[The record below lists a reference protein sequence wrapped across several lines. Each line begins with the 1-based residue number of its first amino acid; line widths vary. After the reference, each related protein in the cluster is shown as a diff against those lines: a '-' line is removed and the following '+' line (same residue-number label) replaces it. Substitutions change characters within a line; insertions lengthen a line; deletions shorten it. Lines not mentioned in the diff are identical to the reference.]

1 MNLFQE
7 YFSDYV
13 EPFQCSSLGNGR
25 IERFVIKRD
34 ARELVMCLS
43 LDELVD
49 YSVFKS
55 AEESIKSKMGLNKVT
70 IKPRYLSDL
79 FEPAYFQSIIGFV
92 KKNNPAA
99 NGFFEGS
106 EVSFAGDKL
115 SVSLKKGGAEILL
128 AQKVN
133 ADIENVISELF
144 GISAKVEFAETENY
158 DIEKEV
164 KKAYAESNAKR
175 AEQKA
180 EQQKNV
186 EHTLLDGFPIY
197 IDTKKVIYGK
207 NIKETP
213 KNIADV
219 KTDDGIITV
228 WGDVLKHEERETK
241 RGGNKIFSFDITD
254 YTSSVTVKMF
264 DANDVIDPIVAK
276 ISSGGTVIING
287 AYQFDQYSN
296 GYVLRPHSIATVL
309 KQEKEDNEPEK
320 RIELHMHTALS
331 EMDAIST
338 PKSLV
343 KQAIKWGH
351 SAVAI
356 TDHGVV
362 QALPEAFNTAYDKK
376 YCEDGNFKDQNG
388 TFKYVPKI
396 KLILGME
403 GYLVDDEK
411 YPDFMNM
418 KLSQFPRYHI
428 ILLVKEDTSMD
439 ESIPKEQRKYGR
451 KNLYELISASN
462 VKYFKSRPLIPKSLL
477 AKKREGIIIGSACE
491 RGELYQSI
499 LEGIEG
505 EELEKIASFYDYLE
519 IQPNGN
525 NAFMLRTS
533 DKEYVV
539 NKRGEEKKNVYWRV
553 NSEEDLIN
561 INKKIIALADKL
573 GKLTVA
579 TGDVHFLSEHD
590 AKFRAV
596 IMASKGFDDADLQPP
611 LYFKTT
617 REMLD
622 DFAWAGDRAKEFVI
636 YNPKK
641 IADSIM
647 DVIPPIPP
655 GTFQPHID
663 GANEELTEK
672 CWSRA
677 KELYGD
683 PVPEYVASRLQRE
696 LDSIIGHGFGVLYV
710 IAKRLV
716 EESERNGYLVGSRG
730 SVGSSFAAHM
740 GGISEVN
747 PLAPHYYCTKCKHSE
762 FILDGSVGSGFD
774 LPAKDCPNCHIP
786 MKRDGHEI
794 PFETFL
800 GFDGDKEPDIDLN
813 FSGEYQSRSHRYT
826 EELFG
831 KEYVF
836 KAGTMATVA
845 DKTAYGYV
853 MKYLDE
859 RGLQNSTPRAEID
872 RLTVGCTGI
881 KRTTGQH
888 PGGMVVVPDKY
899 TVEDFTP
906 IQYPSNDEKKGTYTT
921 HFDFKNSL
929 HDTLLK
935 LDELGHDN
943 PTLYKYLED
952 STGIPVM
959 NVDLS
964 DPLLYQLITST
975 EPIGVSPDDIDC
987 PTGTLAIPEM
997 GTPFVIGMLTE
1008 AKPKTFADLL
1018 QISGLSHGTDVW
1030 LGNAQELIQNG
1041 TCTISQVIGCRD
1053 DIMTYL
1059 LHKAESYEKRT
1070 GNESPL
1076 KKKDCFKIMEYTRKG
1091 KAPKELPPYE
1101 EAMKTVGVEQWY
1113 IDSCY
1118 KIKYMFP
1125 KAHAAAYVIAALR
1138 LAWYKIHKPIHFYSA
1153 YFTVRGGA
1161 IDAVAAVA
1169 GKNAVKARMKE
1180 IQSHKEQGTIT
1191 AKEGETYIVLQIVIE
1206 MLCRGIEFLPVDLY
1220 KSDWRIYKIE
1230 DGKIRLPFS
1239 AVDGIGEN
1247 AAKQIAAAV
1256 NDGNGDFISCDD
1268 LMARA
1273 HIGQSIV
1280 DLLRECGALGD
1291 LPASNQISLFG
1302 F

>member
-1 MNLFQE
+1 MNRFAD
-7 YFSDYV
+7 YFSNYV
-13 EPFQCSSLGNGR
+13 NDDTITYIGNGDITSFTVSR
-25 IERFVIKRD
+25 QDRELAVGLNLESFIDYSIIENSQNQIARAMELKKVHINPRFPKSEFSLDNIERILEYVRH
-34 ARELVMCLS
+34 
-43 LDELVD
+43 
-49 YSVFKS
+49 
-55 AEESIKSKMGLNKVT
+55 ES
-70 IKPRYLSDL
+70 
-79 FEPAYFQSIIGFV
+79 
-92 KKNNPAA
+92 PAA
-99 NGFFEGS
+99 NGFFDGCEA
-106 EVSFAGDKL
+106 ELEDRTL
-115 SVSLKKGGAEILL
+115 TLCLKKGGKDVLES
-128 AQKVN
+128 QKVDRAIAN
-133 ADIENVISELF
+133 KIYELF
-144 GISAKVEFAETENY
+144 DLDFVVIFLEVQAF
-158 DIEKEV
+158 DIEKAV
-164 KKAYAESNAKR
+164 QKAVEERR
-175 AEQKA
+175 AE
-180 EQQKNV
+180 EQHKKEEEEKNV
-186 EHTLLDGFPIY
+186 NHELWDELPVFKDTL
-197 IDTKKVIYGK
+197 KKIYGK
-207 NIKETP
+207 AIHEKP

-219 KTDDGIITV
+219 STEDGYITV
-228 WGDVLKHEERETK
+228 WGDVLKTEVRETK
-241 RGGNKIFSFDITD
+241 RGTSKIFDFDISD
-254 YTSSVTVKMF
+254 YTSSITVKMF
-264 DANDVIDPIVAK
+264 DDKRVIDPLVEK
-276 ISSGGTVIING
+276 INEAGTLVISGG
-287 AYQFDQYSN
+287 YQFDTFSN
-296 GYVLRPHSIATVL
+296 QYVLRPYAIASIKKA
-309 KQEKEDNEPEK
+309 EKTDDEPEK
-320 RIELHMHTALS
+320 RIELHMHTSLS
-331 EMDAIST
+331 EMDAISSPT
-338 PKSLV
+338 ALV

-351 SAVAI
+351 EAVAI

-362 QALPEAFNTAYDKK
+362 QALPEAYAASGK
-376 YCEDGNFKDQNG
+376 GS
-388 TFKYVPKI
+388 KI

-411 YPDFMNM
+411 YPDFLNM
-418 KLSQFPRYHI
+418 KTNQYERYHI
-428 ILLVKEDTSMD
+428 IFLVKEDTSMD
-439 ESIPKEQRKYGR
+439 ESIPKEERKYGR
-451 KNLYELISASN
+451 KNLYEMISASN
-462 VKYFKSRPLIPKSLL
+462 VKYFKKRPLIPKSLL
-477 AKKREGIIIGSACE
+477 RKKRDCIIVGSACE
-491 RGELYQSI
+491 QGEVYQAI
-499 LEGIEG
+499 LDDVDEDKL
-505 EELEKIASFYDYLE
+505 EEIASFYDYLE

-533 DKEYVV
+533 DQEYVT
-539 NKRGEEKKNVYWRV
+539 NKRGEEKKNRYWKV

-561 INKKIIALADKL
+561 INKKIIALGDKL
-573 GKLTVA
+573 GKLVVA

-590 AKFRAV
+590 AKFRAI
-596 IMASKGFDDADLQPP
+596 IMASKGFDDADNQPP

-622 DFAWAGDRAKEFVI
+622 DFAWAGDRAREFVI
-636 YNPKK
+636 DNPKK

-647 DVIPPIPP
+647 NNIPPIPP

-672 CWSRA
+672 CWNMA
-677 KELYGD
+677 KDLYGD
-683 PVPEYVASRLQRE
+683 PVPEYVANRLQRE

-730 SVGSSFAAHM
+730 SVGSSLAAHF

-747 PLAPHYYCTKCKHSE
+747 PLAPHYYCKKCKHSE
-762 FILDGSVGSGFD
+762 FFLNGEYGSGFD
-774 LPAKDCPNCHIP
+774 LPVKNCPNCGTP

-813 FSGEYQSRSHRYT
+813 FSGEYQSRSHRFT

-859 RGLQNSTPRAEID
+859 RGIQNVTPRAEID

-906 IQYPSNDEKKGTYTT
+906 IQYPSNDESKGTYTT

-959 NVDLS
+959 DVDLS

-975 EPIGVSPDDIDC
+975 EPIGVSPEDIDC
-987 PTGTLAIPEM
+987 QTGTLAIPEM
-997 GTPFVIGMLTE
+997 GTPFVIGMLLE
-1008 AKPKTFADLL
+1008 AQPKTFADLL

-1041 TCTISQVIGCRD
+1041 TCTISEVIGCRD

-1059 LHKAESYEKRT
+1059 LHKAEKYERET
-1070 GNESPL
+1070 GKESPL

-1101 EAMKTVGVEQWY
+1101 EAMKAVGVEQWY

-1161 IDAVAAVA
+1161 IDAVAAVQ
-1169 GKNAVKARMKE
+1169 GKAAVKKKMEE
-1180 IQSHKEQGTIT
+1180 IKLKGNDKT
-1191 AKEGETYIVLQIVIE
+1191 AKDESTYIVLQIVIE
-1206 MLCRGIEFLPVDLY
+1206 MLARGIEFLPVDIY
-1220 KSDWRIYKIE
+1220 KSDARIYKIE
-1230 DGKIRLPFS
+1230 DGKIRLPFG

-1247 AAKQIAAAV
+1247 AAISLAKARE
-1256 NDGNGDFISCDD
+1256 DGGGDFLSYDD

-1273 HIGQSIV
+1273 GVGKSV
-1280 DLLRECGALGD
+1280 CEALKNAGALGD
-1291 LPASNQISLFG
+1291 MPESNQISLF
-1302 F
+1302 

>member
-1 MNLFQE
+1 MNRFAD
-7 YFSDYV
+7 YFSNYV
-13 EPFQCSSLGNGR
+13 NDDTITYIGNGDITSFTVSR
-25 IERFVIKRD
+25 QDRELAVGLNLESFIDYGIVENSQNQIARAMELKKVHINPRFPKSEFSLDNIERILEYVRH
-34 ARELVMCLS
+34 
-43 LDELVD
+43 
-49 YSVFKS
+49 
-55 AEESIKSKMGLNKVT
+55 ES
-70 IKPRYLSDL
+70 
-79 FEPAYFQSIIGFV
+79 
-92 KKNNPAA
+92 PAA
-99 NGFFEGS
+99 NGFFDGCEA
-106 EVSFAGDKL
+106 ELEDRTL
-115 SVSLKKGGAEILL
+115 TLCLKKGGKDVLES
-128 AQKVN
+128 QKVDRAIAN
-133 ADIENVISELF
+133 KIYELF
-144 GISAKVEFAETENY
+144 DLDFVVIFLEVQAF
-158 DIEKEV
+158 DIEKAV
-164 KKAYAESNAKR
+164 QKAVEERR
-175 AEQKA
+175 AE
-180 EQQKNV
+180 EQHKKEEEEKNV
-186 EHTLLDGFPIY
+186 NHELWDELPVFKDTL
-197 IDTKKVIYGK
+197 KKIYGK
-207 NIKETP
+207 AIHEKP

-219 KTDDGIITV
+219 STEDGYITV
-228 WGDVLKHEERETK
+228 WGDVLKTEVRETK
-241 RGGNKIFSFDITD
+241 RGTSKIFNFDISD
-254 YTSSVTVKMF
+254 YTSSITVKMF
-264 DANDVIDPIVAK
+264 DDKRVIDPLVEK
-276 ISSGGTVIING
+276 INEAGTLVISGG
-287 AYQFDQYSN
+287 YQFDTFSN
-296 GYVLRPHSIATVL
+296 QYVLRPYAIASIKKA
-309 KQEKEDNEPEK
+309 EKTDDEPEK
-320 RIELHMHTALS
+320 RIELHMHTSLS
-331 EMDAIST
+331 EMDAISSPT
-338 PKSLV
+338 ALV

-351 SAVAI
+351 EAVAI

-362 QALPEAFNTAYDKK
+362 QALPEAYAASGK
-376 YCEDGNFKDQNG
+376 GS
-388 TFKYVPKI
+388 KI

-411 YPDFMNM
+411 YPDFLNM
-418 KLSQFPRYHI
+418 KTNQYERYHI
-428 ILLVKEDTSMD
+428 IFLVKEDTSMD
-439 ESIPKEQRKYGR
+439 ESIPKEERKYGR
-451 KNLYELISASN
+451 KNLYEMISASN
-462 VKYFKSRPLIPKSLL
+462 VKYFKKRPLIPKSLL
-477 AKKREGIIIGSACE
+477 RKKRDCIIVGSACE
-491 RGELYQSI
+491 QGEVYQAI
-499 LEGIEG
+499 LDDVDEDKL
-505 EELEKIASFYDYLE
+505 EEIASFYDYLE

-533 DKEYVV
+533 DQEYVT
-539 NKRGEEKKNVYWRV
+539 NKRGEEKKNRYWKV

-561 INKKIIALADKL
+561 INKKIIALGDKL
-573 GKLTVA
+573 GKLVVA

-590 AKFRAV
+590 AKFRAI
-596 IMASKGFDDADLQPP
+596 IMASKGFDDADNQPP

-622 DFAWAGDRAKEFVI
+622 DFAWAGDRAREFVI
-636 YNPKK
+636 DNPKK

-647 DVIPPIPP
+647 DNIPPIPP

-672 CWSRA
+672 CWNMA
-677 KELYGD
+677 KDLYGD
-683 PVPEYVASRLQRE
+683 PVPEYVANRLQRE

-730 SVGSSFAAHM
+730 SVGSSLAAHF

-747 PLAPHYYCTKCKHSE
+747 PLAPHYYCKKCKHSE
-762 FILDGSVGSGFD
+762 FFLNGEYGSGFD
-774 LPAKDCPNCHIP
+774 LPSKNCPNCGTP

-813 FSGEYQSRSHRYT
+813 FSGEYQSRSHRFT

-859 RGLQNSTPRAEID
+859 RGIQNVTPRAEID

-906 IQYPSNDEKKGTYTT
+906 IQYPSNDESKGTYTT

-959 NVDLS
+959 DVDLS

-975 EPIGVSPDDIDC
+975 EPIGVSPEDIDC
-987 PTGTLAIPEM
+987 QTGTLAIPEM
-997 GTPFVIGMLTE
+997 GTPFVIGMLLE
-1008 AKPKTFADLL
+1008 AQPKTFADLL

-1041 TCTISQVIGCRD
+1041 TCTISEVIGCRD

-1059 LHKAESYEKRT
+1059 LHKAEKYERET
-1070 GNESPL
+1070 GKESPL

-1101 EAMKTVGVEQWY
+1101 EAMKAVGVEQWY

-1161 IDAVAAVA
+1161 IDAVAAVQ
-1169 GKNAVKARMKE
+1169 GKAAVKKKMEE
-1180 IQSHKEQGTIT
+1180 IKLKGNDKT
-1191 AKEGETYIVLQIVIE
+1191 AKDESTYIVLQIVIE
-1206 MLCRGIEFLPVDLY
+1206 MLARGIEFLPVDIY
-1220 KSDWRIYKIE
+1220 KSDARIYKIE
-1230 DGKIRLPFS
+1230 DGKIRLPFG
-1239 AVDGIGEN
+1239 AFDGIGEN
-1247 AAKQIAAAV
+1247 AAISLAKARE
-1256 NDGNGDFISCDD
+1256 DGGGDFLSYDD

-1273 HIGQSIV
+1273 GVGKSV
-1280 DLLRECGALGD
+1280 CEALKNAGALGD
-1291 LPASNQISLFG
+1291 MPESNQISLF
-1302 F
+1302 

>member
-1 MNLFQE
+1 MNRFAD
-7 YFSDYV
+7 YFSNYV
-13 EPFQCSSLGNGR
+13 NDDTITYIGNGDITSFTVSR
-25 IERFVIKRD
+25 QDRELAVGLNLESFVDYGIIENSQNQIARAMELKKVHINPRFPKSEFSLDNIERILEYVRH
-34 ARELVMCLS
+34 
-43 LDELVD
+43 
-49 YSVFKS
+49 
-55 AEESIKSKMGLNKVT
+55 ES
-70 IKPRYLSDL
+70 
-79 FEPAYFQSIIGFV
+79 
-92 KKNNPAA
+92 PAA
-99 NGFFEGS
+99 NGFFDGCEA
-106 EVSFAGDKL
+106 ELEDRTL
-115 SVSLKKGGAEILL
+115 TLCLKKGGKDVLES
-128 AQKVN
+128 QKVDRAIAN
-133 ADIENVISELF
+133 KIYELF
-144 GISAKVEFAETENY
+144 DLDFVVIFLEVQAF
-158 DIEKEV
+158 DIEKAV
-164 KKAYAESNAKR
+164 QKAVEERR
-175 AEQKA
+175 AE
-180 EQQKNV
+180 EQHKKEEEEKNV
-186 EHTLLDGFPIY
+186 NHELWDELPVFKDTL
-197 IDTKKVIYGK
+197 KKIYGK
-207 NIKETP
+207 AIHEKP

-219 KTDDGIITV
+219 STEDGYITV
-228 WGDVLKHEERETK
+228 WGDVLKTEVRETK
-241 RGGNKIFSFDITD
+241 RGTSKIFDFDISD
-254 YTSSVTVKMF
+254 YTSSITVKMF
-264 DANDVIDPIVAK
+264 DDKRVIDPLVEK
-276 ISSGGTVIING
+276 INEAGTLVISGG
-287 AYQFDQYSN
+287 YQFDTFSN
-296 GYVLRPHSIATVL
+296 QYVLRPYAIASIKKA
-309 KQEKEDNEPEK
+309 EKTDDEPEK
-320 RIELHMHTALS
+320 RIELHMHTSLS
-331 EMDAIST
+331 EMDAISSPT
-338 PKSLV
+338 ALV

-351 SAVAI
+351 EAVAI

-362 QALPEAFNTAYDKK
+362 QALPEAYAASGK
-376 YCEDGNFKDQNG
+376 GS
-388 TFKYVPKI
+388 KI

-411 YPDFMNM
+411 YPDFLNM
-418 KLSQFPRYHI
+418 KTNQYERYHI
-428 ILLVKEDTSMD
+428 IFLVKEDTSMD
-439 ESIPKEQRKYGR
+439 ESIPKEERKYGR
-451 KNLYELISASN
+451 KNLYEMISASN
-462 VKYFKSRPLIPKSLL
+462 VKYFKKRPLIPKSLL
-477 AKKREGIIIGSACE
+477 RKKRDCIIVGSACE
-491 RGELYQSI
+491 QGEVYQAI
-499 LEGIEG
+499 LDDVDEDKL
-505 EELEKIASFYDYLE
+505 EEIASFYDYLE

-533 DKEYVV
+533 DQEYVT
-539 NKRGEEKKNVYWRV
+539 NKRGEEKKNRYWRV

-561 INKKIIALADKL
+561 INKKIIALGDKL
-573 GKLTVA
+573 GKLVVA

-590 AKFRAV
+590 AKFRAI
-596 IMASKGFDDADLQPP
+596 IMASKGFDDADNQPP

-622 DFAWAGDRAKEFVI
+622 DFAWAGDRAREFVI
-636 YNPKK
+636 DNPKK

-647 DVIPPIPP
+647 DNIPPIPP

-672 CWSRA
+672 CWNMA
-677 KELYGD
+677 KDLYGD
-683 PVPEYVASRLQRE
+683 PVPEYVANRLQRE

-730 SVGSSFAAHM
+730 SVGSSLAAHF

-747 PLAPHYYCTKCKHSE
+747 PLAPHYYCKKCKHSE
-762 FILDGSVGSGFD
+762 FFLNGEYGSGFD
-774 LPAKDCPNCHIP
+774 LPVKNCPNCGTP

-813 FSGEYQSRSHRYT
+813 FSGEYQSRSHRFT

-859 RGLQNSTPRAEID
+859 RGIQNVTPRAEID

-906 IQYPSNDEKKGTYTT
+906 IQYPSNDESKGTYTT

-959 NVDLS
+959 DVDLS

-975 EPIGVSPDDIDC
+975 EPIGVSPEDIDC
-987 PTGTLAIPEM
+987 QTGTLAIPEM
-997 GTPFVIGMLTE
+997 GTPFVIGMLLE
-1008 AKPKTFADLL
+1008 AQPKTFADLL

-1041 TCTISQVIGCRD
+1041 TCPISEVIGCRD

-1059 LHKAESYEKRT
+1059 LHKAEKYERET
-1070 GNESPL
+1070 GKESPL

-1101 EAMKTVGVEQWY
+1101 EAMKAVGVEQWY

-1161 IDAVAAVA
+1161 IDAVAAVQ
-1169 GKNAVKARMKE
+1169 GKAAVKKKMEE
-1180 IQSHKEQGTIT
+1180 IKLKGNDKT
-1191 AKEGETYIVLQIVIE
+1191 AKDESTYIVLQIVIE
-1206 MLCRGIEFLPVDLY
+1206 MLARGIEFLPVDIY
-1220 KSDWRIYKIE
+1220 KSDARIYKIE
-1230 DGKIRLPFS
+1230 DGKIRLPFG

-1247 AAKQIAAAV
+1247 AAVALAKARE
-1256 NDGNGDFISCDD
+1256 DGGGDFLSYDD

-1273 HIGQSIV
+1273 GVGKSV
-1280 DLLRECGALGD
+1280 CEALKNAGALGD
-1291 LPASNQISLFG
+1291 MPESNQISLF
-1302 F
+1302 

>member
-1 MNLFQE
+1 MNRFAD
-7 YFSDYV
+7 YFSNYV
-13 EPFQCSSLGNGR
+13 NDDTITYIGNGDITSFTVSR
-25 IERFVIKRD
+25 QDRELAVGLNLESFIDYGIIENSQNQIARAMELKKVHINPRFPKSEFSLDNIERILEYVRH
-34 ARELVMCLS
+34 
-43 LDELVD
+43 
-49 YSVFKS
+49 
-55 AEESIKSKMGLNKVT
+55 ES
-70 IKPRYLSDL
+70 
-79 FEPAYFQSIIGFV
+79 
-92 KKNNPAA
+92 PAA
-99 NGFFEGS
+99 NGFFDGCEA
-106 EVSFAGDKL
+106 ELEDRTL
-115 SVSLKKGGAEILL
+115 TLCLKKGGKDVLES
-128 AQKVN
+128 QKVDRAIAN
-133 ADIENVISELF
+133 KIYELF
-144 GISAKVEFAETENY
+144 DLDFVVIFLEVQAF
-158 DIEKEV
+158 DIEKAV
-164 KKAYAESNAKR
+164 QKAVEERR
-175 AEQKA
+175 AE
-180 EQQKNV
+180 EQHKKEEEEKNV
-186 EHTLLDGFPIY
+186 NHELWDELPVFKDTL
-197 IDTKKVIYGK
+197 KKIYGK
-207 NIKETP
+207 AIHEKP

-219 KTDDGIITV
+219 STEDGYITV
-228 WGDVLKHEERETK
+228 WGDVLKTEVRETK
-241 RGGNKIFSFDITD
+241 RGTSKIFDFDISD
-254 YTSSVTVKMF
+254 YTSSITVKMF
-264 DANDVIDPIVAK
+264 DDKRVIDPLFEK
-276 ISSGGTVIING
+276 INEAGTLVISGG
-287 AYQFDQYSN
+287 YQFDTFSN
-296 GYVLRPHSIATVL
+296 QYVLRPYAIASIKKA
-309 KQEKEDNEPEK
+309 EKTDDEPEK
-320 RIELHMHTALS
+320 RIELHMHTSLS
-331 EMDAIST
+331 EMDAISSPT
-338 PKSLV
+338 ALV

-351 SAVAI
+351 EAVAI

-362 QALPEAFNTAYDKK
+362 QALPEAYAASGK
-376 YCEDGNFKDQNG
+376 GS
-388 TFKYVPKI
+388 KI

-411 YPDFMNM
+411 YPDFLNM
-418 KLSQFPRYHI
+418 KTNQYERYHI
-428 ILLVKEDTSMD
+428 IFLVKEDTSMD
-439 ESIPKEQRKYGR
+439 ESIPKEERKYGR
-451 KNLYELISASN
+451 KNLYEMISASN
-462 VKYFKSRPLIPKSLL
+462 VKYFKKRPLIPKSLL
-477 AKKREGIIIGSACE
+477 RKKRDCIIVGSACE
-491 RGELYQSI
+491 QGEVYQAI
-499 LEGIEG
+499 LDDVDEDKL
-505 EELEKIASFYDYLE
+505 EEIASFYDYLE

-533 DKEYVV
+533 DQEYVT
-539 NKRGEEKKNVYWRV
+539 NKRGEEKKNRYWKV

-561 INKKIIALADKL
+561 INKKIIALGDKL
-573 GKLTVA
+573 GKLVVA

-590 AKFRAV
+590 AKFRAI
-596 IMASKGFDDADLQPP
+596 IMASKGFDDADNQPP

-622 DFAWAGDRAKEFVI
+622 DFAWAGDRAREFVI
-636 YNPKK
+636 DNPKK

-647 DVIPPIPP
+647 DNIPPIPP

-672 CWSRA
+672 CWNMA
-677 KELYGD
+677 KDLYGD
-683 PVPEYVASRLQRE
+683 PVPEYVANRLQRE

-730 SVGSSFAAHM
+730 SVGSSLAAHF

-747 PLAPHYYCTKCKHSE
+747 PLAPHYYCKKCKHSE
-762 FILDGSVGSGFD
+762 FFLNGEYGSGFD
-774 LPAKDCPNCHIP
+774 LPSKNCPNCGTP

-813 FSGEYQSRSHRYT
+813 FSGEYQSRSHRFT

-859 RGLQNSTPRAEID
+859 RGIQNVTPRAEID

-906 IQYPSNDEKKGTYTT
+906 IQYPSNDESKGTYTT

-959 NVDLS
+959 DVDLS

-975 EPIGVSPDDIDC
+975 EPIGVSPEDIDC
-987 PTGTLAIPEM
+987 QTGTLAIPEM
-997 GTPFVIGMLTE
+997 GTPFVIGMLLE
-1008 AKPKTFADLL
+1008 AQPKTFADLL

-1041 TCTISQVIGCRD
+1041 TCTISEVIGCRD

-1059 LHKAESYEKRT
+1059 LHKAEKYERET
-1070 GNESPL
+1070 GKESPL

-1161 IDAVAAVA
+1161 IDAVAAVQ
-1169 GKNAVKARMKE
+1169 GKAAVKKKMEE
-1180 IQSHKEQGTIT
+1180 IKLKGNDKT
-1191 AKEGETYIVLQIVIE
+1191 AKDESTYIVLQIVIE
-1206 MLCRGIEFLPVDLY
+1206 MLARGIEFLPVDIY
-1220 KSDWRIYKIE
+1220 KSDARIYKIE
-1230 DGKIRLPFS
+1230 DGKIRLPFG

-1247 AAKQIAAAV
+1247 AAISLAKARE
-1256 NDGNGDFISCDD
+1256 DGGGDFLSYDD

-1273 HIGQSIV
+1273 GVGKSV
-1280 DLLRECGALGD
+1280 CEALKNAGALGD
-1291 LPASNQISLFG
+1291 MPESNQISLF
-1302 F
+1302 

>member
-1 MNLFQE
+1 MNRFAD
-7 YFSDYV
+7 YFSNYV
-13 EPFQCSSLGNGR
+13 NDDTITYIGNGDITSFTVSR
-25 IERFVIKRD
+25 QDRELAVGLNLESFIDYSIVENSQNQIARAMELKKVHINPRFPKSEFSLDNIERILEYVRH
-34 ARELVMCLS
+34 
-43 LDELVD
+43 
-49 YSVFKS
+49 
-55 AEESIKSKMGLNKVT
+55 ES
-70 IKPRYLSDL
+70 
-79 FEPAYFQSIIGFV
+79 
-92 KKNNPAA
+92 PAA
-99 NGFFEGS
+99 NGFFDGCEA
-106 EVSFAGDKL
+106 EIEDRTL
-115 SVSLKKGGAEILL
+115 TLCLKKGGKDVLES
-128 AQKVN
+128 QKVDRAIAN
-133 ADIENVISELF
+133 KIYELF
-144 GISAKVEFAETENY
+144 DLDFVVIFLEVQAF
-158 DIEKEV
+158 DIEKAV
-164 KKAYAESNAKR
+164 QKAVEERR
-175 AEQKA
+175 AE
-180 EQQKNV
+180 EQHKKEEEEKNV
-186 EHTLLDGFPIY
+186 NHELWDELPVFKDTL
-197 IDTKKVIYGK
+197 KKIYGK
-207 NIKETP
+207 AIHEKP

-219 KTDDGIITV
+219 STEDGYITV
-228 WGDVLKHEERETK
+228 WGDVLKTEVRETK
-241 RGGNKIFSFDITD
+241 RGTSKIFDFDISD
-254 YTSSVTVKMF
+254 YTSSITVKMF
-264 DANDVIDPIVAK
+264 DDKRVIDPLVEK
-276 ISSGGTVIING
+276 INEAGTLVISGG
-287 AYQFDQYSN
+287 YQFDTFSN
-296 GYVLRPHSIATVL
+296 QYVLRPYAIASIKKA
-309 KQEKEDNEPEK
+309 EKTDDEPEK
-320 RIELHMHTALS
+320 RIELHMHTSLS
-331 EMDAIST
+331 EMDAISSPT
-338 PKSLV
+338 ALV

-351 SAVAI
+351 EAVAI

-362 QALPEAFNTAYDKK
+362 QALPEAYAASGK
-376 YCEDGNFKDQNG
+376 GS
-388 TFKYVPKI
+388 KI

-411 YPDFMNM
+411 YPDFLNM
-418 KLSQFPRYHI
+418 KTNQYERYHI
-428 ILLVKEDTSMD
+428 IFLVKEDTSMD
-439 ESIPKEQRKYGR
+439 ESIPKEERKYGR
-451 KNLYELISASN
+451 KNLYEMISASN
-462 VKYFKSRPLIPKSLL
+462 VKYFKKRPLIPKSLL
-477 AKKREGIIIGSACE
+477 RKKRDCIIVGSACE
-491 RGELYQSI
+491 QGEVYQAI
-499 LEGIEG
+499 LDDVDEDKL
-505 EELEKIASFYDYLE
+505 EEIASFYDYLE

-533 DKEYVV
+533 DQEYVT
-539 NKRGEEKKNVYWRV
+539 NKRGEEKKNRYWRV

-561 INKKIIALADKL
+561 INKKIIALGDKL
-573 GKLTVA
+573 GKLVVA

-590 AKFRAV
+590 AKFRAI
-596 IMASKGFDDADLQPP
+596 IMASKGFDDADNQPP

-622 DFAWAGDRAKEFVI
+622 DFAWAGDRAREFVI
-636 YNPKK
+636 DNPKK

-647 DVIPPIPP
+647 DNIPPIPP

-672 CWSRA
+672 CWNMA
-677 KELYGD
+677 KDLYGD
-683 PVPEYVASRLQRE
+683 PVPEYVANRLQRE

-730 SVGSSFAAHM
+730 SVGSSLAAHF

-747 PLAPHYYCTKCKHSE
+747 PLAPHYYCKKCKHSE
-762 FILDGSVGSGFD
+762 FFLNGEYGSGFD
-774 LPAKDCPNCHIP
+774 LPSKNCPNCGTP

-813 FSGEYQSRSHRYT
+813 FSGEYQSRSHRFT

-859 RGLQNSTPRAEID
+859 RGIQNVTPRAEID

-906 IQYPSNDEKKGTYTT
+906 IQYPSNDESKGTYTT

-959 NVDLS
+959 DVDLS

-975 EPIGVSPDDIDC
+975 EPIGVSPEDIDC
-987 PTGTLAIPEM
+987 QTGTLAIPEM
-997 GTPFVIGMLTE
+997 GTPFVIGMLLE
-1008 AKPKTFADLL
+1008 AQPKTFADLL

-1041 TCTISQVIGCRD
+1041 TCTISEVIGCRD

-1059 LHKAESYEKRT
+1059 LHKAEKYERET
-1070 GNESPL
+1070 GKESPL

-1101 EAMKTVGVEQWY
+1101 EAMKAVGVEQWY

-1161 IDAVAAVA
+1161 IDAVAAVQ
-1169 GKNAVKARMKE
+1169 GKAAVKKKMEE
-1180 IQSHKEQGTIT
+1180 IKLKGNDKT
-1191 AKEGETYIVLQIVIE
+1191 AKDESTYIVLQIVIE
-1206 MLCRGIEFLPVDLY
+1206 MLARGIEFLPVDIY
-1220 KSDWRIYKIE
+1220 KSDARIYKIE
-1230 DGKIRLPFS
+1230 DGKIRLPFG

-1247 AAKQIAAAV
+1247 AAISLAKARE
-1256 NDGNGDFISCDD
+1256 DGGGDFLSYDD

-1273 HIGQSIV
+1273 GVGKSV
-1280 DLLRECGALGD
+1280 CEALKNAGALGD
-1291 LPASNQISLFG
+1291 MPESNQISLF
-1302 F
+1302 

>member
-1 MNLFQE
+1 MNRFAD
-7 YFSDYV
+7 YFSNYV
-13 EPFQCSSLGNGR
+13 NDDTITYIGNGDITSFTVSR
-25 IERFVIKRD
+25 QDRELAIGLNLESFIDYGIVENSQNQIARAMELKKVHINPRFPKSEFSLDNIERILEYVRH
-34 ARELVMCLS
+34 
-43 LDELVD
+43 
-49 YSVFKS
+49 
-55 AEESIKSKMGLNKVT
+55 ES
-70 IKPRYLSDL
+70 
-79 FEPAYFQSIIGFV
+79 
-92 KKNNPAA
+92 PAA
-99 NGFFEGS
+99 NGFFDGCEA
-106 EVSFAGDKL
+106 ELEDRTL
-115 SVSLKKGGAEILL
+115 TLCLKKGGKDVLES
-128 AQKVN
+128 QKVDRAIAN
-133 ADIENVISELF
+133 KIYELF
-144 GISAKVEFAETENY
+144 DLDFVVIFLEVQAF
-158 DIEKEV
+158 DIEKAV
-164 KKAYAESNAKR
+164 QKAVEERR
-175 AEQKA
+175 AE
-180 EQQKNV
+180 EQHKKEEEEKNV
-186 EHTLLDGFPIY
+186 NHELWDELPVFKDTL
-197 IDTKKVIYGK
+197 KKIYGK
-207 NIKETP
+207 AIHEKP

-219 KTDDGIITV
+219 STEDGYITV
-228 WGDVLKHEERETK
+228 WGDVLKTEVRETK
-241 RGGNKIFSFDITD
+241 RGTSKIFDFDISD
-254 YTSSVTVKMF
+254 YTSSITVKMF
-264 DANDVIDPIVAK
+264 DDKRVIDPLVEK
-276 ISSGGTVIING
+276 INEAGTLVISGG
-287 AYQFDQYSN
+287 YQFDTFSN
-296 GYVLRPHSIATVL
+296 QYVLRPYAIASIKKA
-309 KQEKEDNEPEK
+309 EKTDDEPEK
-320 RIELHMHTALS
+320 RIELHMHTSLS
-331 EMDAIST
+331 EMDAISSPT
-338 PKSLV
+338 ALV

-351 SAVAI
+351 EAVAI

-362 QALPEAFNTAYDKK
+362 QALPEAYAASGK
-376 YCEDGNFKDQNG
+376 GS
-388 TFKYVPKI
+388 KI

-411 YPDFMNM
+411 YPDFLNM
-418 KLSQFPRYHI
+418 KTNQYERYHI
-428 ILLVKEDTSMD
+428 IFLVKEDTSMD
-439 ESIPKEQRKYGR
+439 ESIPKEERKYGR
-451 KNLYELISASN
+451 KNLYEMISASN
-462 VKYFKSRPLIPKSLL
+462 VKYFKKRPLIPKSLL
-477 AKKREGIIIGSACE
+477 RKKRDCIIVGSACE
-491 RGELYQSI
+491 QGEVYQAI
-499 LEGIEG
+499 LDDVDEDKL
-505 EELEKIASFYDYLE
+505 EEIASFYDYLE

-533 DKEYVV
+533 DQEYVT
-539 NKRGEEKKNVYWRV
+539 NKRGEEKKNRYWRV

-561 INKKIIALADKL
+561 INKKIIALGDKL
-573 GKLTVA
+573 GKLVVA

-590 AKFRAV
+590 AKFRAI
-596 IMASKGFDDADLQPP
+596 IMASKGFDDADNQPP

-622 DFAWAGDRAKEFVI
+622 DFAWAGDRAREFVI
-636 YNPKK
+636 DNPKK

-647 DVIPPIPP
+647 DNIPPIPP

-672 CWSRA
+672 CWNMA
-677 KELYGD
+677 KDLYGD
-683 PVPEYVASRLQRE
+683 PVPEYVANRLQRE

-730 SVGSSFAAHM
+730 SVGSSLAAHF

-747 PLAPHYYCTKCKHSE
+747 PLAPHYYCKKCKHSE
-762 FILDGSVGSGFD
+762 FFLNGEYGSGFD
-774 LPAKDCPNCHIP
+774 LPVKNCPNCGTP

-813 FSGEYQSRSHRYT
+813 FSGEYQSRSHRFT

-859 RGLQNSTPRAEID
+859 RGIQNVTPRAEID

-906 IQYPSNDEKKGTYTT
+906 IQYPSNDESKGTYTT

-959 NVDLS
+959 DVDLS

-975 EPIGVSPDDIDC
+975 EPIGVSPEDIDC
-987 PTGTLAIPEM
+987 QTGTLAIPEM
-997 GTPFVIGMLTE
+997 GTPFVIGMLLE
-1008 AKPKTFADLL
+1008 AQPKTFADLL

-1041 TCTISQVIGCRD
+1041 TCTISEVIGCRD

-1059 LHKAESYEKRT
+1059 LHKAEKYERET
-1070 GNESPL
+1070 GKESPL

-1101 EAMKTVGVEQWY
+1101 EAMKAVGVEQWY

-1161 IDAVAAVA
+1161 IDAVAAVQ
-1169 GKNAVKARMKE
+1169 GKAAVKKKMEE
-1180 IQSHKEQGTIT
+1180 IKLKGNDKT
-1191 AKEGETYIVLQIVIE
+1191 AKDESTYIVLQIVIE
-1206 MLCRGIEFLPVDLY
+1206 MLARGIEFLPVDIY
-1220 KSDWRIYKIE
+1220 KSDARIYKIE
-1230 DGKIRLPFS
+1230 DGKIRLPFG

-1247 AAKQIAAAV
+1247 AAVSLAKARE
-1256 NDGNGDFISCDD
+1256 DGGGDFLSYDD

-1273 HIGQSIV
+1273 GVGKSV
-1280 DLLRECGALGD
+1280 CEALKNAGALGD
-1291 LPASNQISLFG
+1291 MPESNQISLF
-1302 F
+1302 

>member
-1 MNLFQE
+1 MNRFAD
-7 YFSDYV
+7 YFSNYV
-13 EPFQCSSLGNGR
+13 NDDTITYIGNGDITSFTVSR
-25 IERFVIKRD
+25 QDRELAVGLNLESFIDYGIIENSQNQIARAMELKKVHINPRFPKSEFSLDNIERILEYVRH
-34 ARELVMCLS
+34 
-43 LDELVD
+43 
-49 YSVFKS
+49 
-55 AEESIKSKMGLNKVT
+55 ES
-70 IKPRYLSDL
+70 
-79 FEPAYFQSIIGFV
+79 
-92 KKNNPAA
+92 PAA
-99 NGFFEGS
+99 NGFFDGCEA
-106 EVSFAGDKL
+106 ELEDRTL
-115 SVSLKKGGAEILL
+115 TLCLKKGGKDVLES
-128 AQKVN
+128 QKVDRAIAN
-133 ADIENVISELF
+133 KIYELF
-144 GISAKVEFAETENY
+144 DLDFVVIFLEVQAF
-158 DIEKEV
+158 DIEKAV
-164 KKAYAESNAKR
+164 QKAVEERR
-175 AEQKA
+175 AE
-180 EQQKNV
+180 EQHKKEEEEKNV
-186 EHTLLDGFPIY
+186 NHELWDELPVFKDTL
-197 IDTKKVIYGK
+197 KKIYGK
-207 NIKETP
+207 AIHEKP

-219 KTDDGIITV
+219 STEDGYITV
-228 WGDVLKHEERETK
+228 WGDVLKTEVRETK
-241 RGGNKIFSFDITD
+241 RGTSKIFDFDISD
-254 YTSSVTVKMF
+254 YTSSITVKMF
-264 DANDVIDPIVAK
+264 DDKRVIDPLVEK
-276 ISSGGTVIING
+276 INEAGTLVISGG
-287 AYQFDQYSN
+287 YQFDTFSN
-296 GYVLRPHSIATVL
+296 QYVLRPYAIASIKKA
-309 KQEKEDNEPEK
+309 EKTDDEPEK
-320 RIELHMHTALS
+320 RIELHMHTSLS
-331 EMDAIST
+331 EMDAISSPT
-338 PKSLV
+338 ALV

-351 SAVAI
+351 EAVAI

-362 QALPEAFNTAYDKK
+362 QALPEAYAASGK
-376 YCEDGNFKDQNG
+376 GS
-388 TFKYVPKI
+388 KI

-411 YPDFMNM
+411 YPDFLNM
-418 KLSQFPRYHI
+418 KTNQYERYHI
-428 ILLVKEDTSMD
+428 IFLVKEDTSMD
-439 ESIPKEQRKYGR
+439 ESIPKEERKYGR
-451 KNLYELISASN
+451 KNLYEMISASN
-462 VKYFKSRPLIPKSLL
+462 VKYFKKRPLIPKSLL
-477 AKKREGIIIGSACE
+477 RKKRDCIIVGSACE
-491 RGELYQSI
+491 QGEVYQAI
-499 LEGIEG
+499 LDDVDEDKL
-505 EELEKIASFYDYLE
+505 EEIASFYDYLE

-533 DKEYVV
+533 DQEYVT
-539 NKRGEEKKNVYWRV
+539 NKRGEEKKNRYWKV

-561 INKKIIALADKL
+561 INKKIIALGDKL
-573 GKLTVA
+573 GKLVVA

-590 AKFRAV
+590 AKFRAI
-596 IMASKGFDDADLQPP
+596 IMASKGFDDADNQPP

-622 DFAWAGDRAKEFVI
+622 DFAWAGDRAREFVI
-636 YNPKK
+636 DNPKK

-647 DVIPPIPP
+647 DNIPPIPP

-672 CWSRA
+672 CWNMA
-677 KELYGD
+677 KDLYGD
-683 PVPEYVASRLQRE
+683 PVPEYVANRLQRE

-730 SVGSSFAAHM
+730 SVGSSLAAHF

-747 PLAPHYYCTKCKHSE
+747 PLAPHYYCKKCKHSE
-762 FILDGSVGSGFD
+762 FFLNGEYGSGFD
-774 LPAKDCPNCHIP
+774 LPSKNCPNCGTP

-813 FSGEYQSRSHRYT
+813 FSGDFQYQSRSHRFT

-859 RGLQNSTPRAEID
+859 RGIQNVTPRAEID

-906 IQYPSNDEKKGTYTT
+906 IQYPSNDESKGTYTT

-959 NVDLS
+959 DVDLS

-975 EPIGVSPDDIDC
+975 EPIGVSPEDIDC
-987 PTGTLAIPEM
+987 QTGTLAIPEM
-997 GTPFVIGMLTE
+997 GTPFVIGMLLE
-1008 AKPKTFADLL
+1008 AQPKTFADLL

-1030 LGNAQELIQNG
+1030 LGNAKDLIDKG
-1041 TCTISQVIGCRD
+1041 ICTISEVIGCRD

-1059 LHKAESYEKRT
+1059 LHKAEKYERET
-1070 GNESPL
+1070 GKESPL

-1101 EAMKTVGVEQWY
+1101 EAMKAVGVEQWY

-1161 IDAVAAVA
+1161 IDAVAAVQ
-1169 GKNAVKARMKE
+1169 GKAAVKKKMEE
-1180 IQSHKEQGTIT
+1180 IKLKGNDKT
-1191 AKEGETYIVLQIVIE
+1191 AKDESTYIVLQIVIE
-1206 MLCRGIEFLPVDLY
+1206 MLARGIEFLPVDIY
-1220 KSDWRIYKIE
+1220 KSDARIYKIE
-1230 DGKIRLPFS
+1230 DGKIRLPFG

-1247 AAKQIAAAV
+1247 AAISLAKARE
-1256 NDGNGDFISCDD
+1256 DGGGDFLSYDD

-1273 HIGQSIV
+1273 GVGKSV
-1280 DLLRECGALGD
+1280 CEALKNAGALGD
-1291 LPASNQISLFG
+1291 MPESNQISLF
-1302 F
+1302 

>member
-1 MNLFQE
+1 MNRFAD
-7 YFSDYV
+7 YFSNYV
-13 EPFQCSSLGNGR
+13 NDDTITYIGNGDISSFTVSR
-25 IERFVIKRD
+25 QN
-34 ARELVMCLS
+34 RELAVGLNLES
-43 LDELVD
+43 FVD
-49 YSVFKS
+49 YSVIQNAQNQIAKAMELKKVHINPRFPKNEFS
-55 AEESIKSKMGLNKVT
+55 LDNIERILEYVRHES
-70 IKPRYLSDL
+70 
-79 FEPAYFQSIIGFV
+79 
-92 KKNNPAA
+92 PAA
-99 NGFFEGS
+99 NGFFDGCEA
-106 EVSFAGDKL
+106 EL
-115 SVSLKKGGAEILL
+115 EERTLTLCLKKGGKDVLES
-128 AQKVN
+128 QKVDRAITN
-133 ADIENVISELF
+133 KIFELF
-144 GISAKVEFAETENY
+144 DLDFVVNFLEVQAF
-158 DIEKEV
+158 DIEKAV
-164 KKAYAESNAKR
+164 
-175 AEQKA
+175 QKA
-180 EQQKNV
+180 VEERKAEEKHKKEEEEKNV
-186 EHTLLDGFPIY
+186 NHELWDELPIFKDTL
-197 IDTKKVIYGK
+197 KKIYGK
-207 NIKETP
+207 TIHEKP

-219 KTDDGIITV
+219 STEDGYITV
-228 WGDVLKHEERETK
+228 WGDVLKTEVRETK
-241 RGGNKIFSFDITD
+241 RGTSKIFDFDISD
-254 YTSSVTVKMF
+254 YTSSITVKMF
-264 DANDVIDPIVAK
+264 DDKRVIDPLVDK
-276 ISSGGTVIING
+276 INEAGTLVISGG
-287 AYQFDQYSN
+287 YQFDTFSN
-296 GYVLRPHSIATVL
+296 QYVLRPYAIASIKKA
-309 KQEKEDNEPEK
+309 EKTDDEPEK
-320 RIELHMHTALS
+320 RIELHMHTSLS
-331 EMDAIST
+331 EMDAISSPT
-338 PKSLV
+338 ALV
-343 KQAIKWGH
+343 NQAIKWGH
-351 SAVAI
+351 EAVAI

-362 QALPEAFNTAYDKK
+362 QALPEAYAASGK
-376 YCEDGNFKDQNG
+376 GS
-388 TFKYVPKI
+388 KI

-411 YPDFMNM
+411 YPDFLNM
-418 KLSQFPRYHI
+418 KTNQYERYHI
-428 ILLVKEDTSMD
+428 IFLVKEDTSMD
-439 ESIPKEQRKYGR
+439 ESIPKEERKYGR
-451 KNLYELISASN
+451 KNLYEMISASN
-462 VKYFKSRPLIPKSLL
+462 VKYFKKRPLIPKSLL
-477 AKKREGIIIGSACE
+477 RKKRESIIVGSACE
-491 RGELYQSI
+491 QGEVYQAI
-499 LEGIEG
+499 LEGVDEDKL
-505 EELEKIASFYDYLE
+505 EEIASFYDYLE

-533 DKEYVV
+533 DQEYVM
-539 NKRGEEKKNVYWRV
+539 NKRGEEKKNRYWRV

-561 INKKIIALADKL
+561 INKKIIALGDKL
-573 GKLTVA
+573 GKLVVA

-590 AKFRAV
+590 AKFRAI
-596 IMASKGFDDADLQPP
+596 IMASKGFEDADNQPP

-622 DFAWAGDRAKEFVI
+622 DFAWAGDRAREFVI
-636 YNPKK
+636 DNPKK

-647 DVIPPIPP
+647 DNIPPIPP

-672 CWSRA
+672 CWKMA
-677 KELYGD
+677 KDLYGD
-683 PVPEYVASRLQRE
+683 PVPEYVANRLQRE

-730 SVGSSFAAHM
+730 SVGSSLAAHF

-747 PLAPHYYCTKCKHSE
+747 PLAPHYYCKKCKHSE
-762 FILDGSVGSGFD
+762 FFLNGEYGSGFD
-774 LPAKDCPNCHIP
+774 LPAKNCPNCGTP

-813 FSGEYQSRSHRYT
+813 FSGEYQSRSHRFT

-859 RGLQNSTPRAEID
+859 RGIQNVTPRAEID
-872 RLTVGCTGI
+872 RLTAGCTGI

-906 IQYPSNDEKKGTYTT
+906 IQYPSNDESKGTYTT

-959 NVDLS
+959 DVDLS
-964 DPLLYQLITST
+964 DPLLYKLITST
-975 EPIGVSPDDIDC
+975 EPIGVSPETIDC
-987 PTGTLAIPEM
+987 QTGTLAIPEM
-997 GTPFVIGMLTE
+997 GTPFVIGMLLE
-1008 AKPKTFADLL
+1008 AQPKTFADLL

-1041 TCTISQVIGCRD
+1041 TCTISEVIGCRD

-1059 LHKAESYEKRT
+1059 LHKAEKYERET
-1070 GNESPL
+1070 GKESPL

-1101 EAMKTVGVEQWY
+1101 EAMKAVGVEQWY

-1161 IDAVAAVA
+1161 IDAVAAVQ
-1169 GKNAVKARMKE
+1169 GKAAVKKKMEE
-1180 IQSHKEQGTIT
+1180 IKLKGNDKT
-1191 AKEGETYIVLQIVIE
+1191 AKDESTYIVLQIVIE
-1206 MLCRGIEFLPVDLY
+1206 MLARGIEFLPVDIY
-1220 KSDWRIYKIE
+1220 KSDARIYKIE
-1230 DGKIRLPFS
+1230 DGKIRLPFG

-1247 AAKQIAAAV
+1247 AAIALAKARE
-1256 NDGNGDFISCDD
+1256 DGGGDFLSYDD

-1273 HIGQSIV
+1273 GVGKSV
-1280 DLLRECGALGD
+1280 CEALKNAGALGD
-1291 LPASNQISLFG
+1291 MPESNQISLF
-1302 F
+1302 

>member
-1 MNLFQE
+1 MNRFAD
-7 YFSDYV
+7 YFSNYV
-13 EPFQCSSLGNGR
+13 NDDTITYIGNGDITSFTVSR
-25 IERFVIKRD
+25 QDRELAIGLNLESFIDYGIIENSQNQIARAMELKKVHINPRFPKSEFSLDNIERILEYVRH
-34 ARELVMCLS
+34 
-43 LDELVD
+43 
-49 YSVFKS
+49 
-55 AEESIKSKMGLNKVT
+55 ES
-70 IKPRYLSDL
+70 
-79 FEPAYFQSIIGFV
+79 
-92 KKNNPAA
+92 PAA
-99 NGFFEGS
+99 NGFFDGCEA
-106 EVSFAGDKL
+106 EIEDRTL
-115 SVSLKKGGAEILL
+115 TLCLKKGGKDVLES
-128 AQKVN
+128 QKVDRAIAN
-133 ADIENVISELF
+133 KIYELF
-144 GISAKVEFAETENY
+144 DLDFVVIFLEVQAF
-158 DIEKEV
+158 DIEKAV
-164 KKAYAESNAKR
+164 QKAVEERR
-175 AEQKA
+175 AE
-180 EQQKNV
+180 EQHKKEEEEKNV
-186 EHTLLDGFPIY
+186 NHELWDELPVFKDTL
-197 IDTKKVIYGK
+197 KKIYGK
-207 NIKETP
+207 AIHEKP

-219 KTDDGIITV
+219 STEDGYITV
-228 WGDVLKHEERETK
+228 WGDVLKTEVRETK
-241 RGGNKIFSFDITD
+241 RGTSKIFDFDISD
-254 YTSSVTVKMF
+254 YTSSITVKMF
-264 DANDVIDPIVAK
+264 DDKRVIDPLVEK
-276 ISSGGTVIING
+276 INEAGTLVISGG
-287 AYQFDQYSN
+287 YQFDTFSN
-296 GYVLRPHSIATVL
+296 QYVLRPYAIASIKKA
-309 KQEKEDNEPEK
+309 EKTDDEPEK
-320 RIELHMHTALS
+320 RIELHMHTSLS
-331 EMDAIST
+331 EMDAISSPT
-338 PKSLV
+338 ALV

-351 SAVAI
+351 EAVAI

-362 QALPEAFNTAYDKK
+362 QALPEAYAASGK
-376 YCEDGNFKDQNG
+376 GS
-388 TFKYVPKI
+388 KI

-411 YPDFMNM
+411 YPDFLNM
-418 KLSQFPRYHI
+418 KTNQYERYHI
-428 ILLVKEDTSMD
+428 IFLVKEDTSMD
-439 ESIPKEQRKYGR
+439 ESIPKEERKYGR
-451 KNLYELISASN
+451 KNLYEMISASN
-462 VKYFKSRPLIPKSLL
+462 VKYFKKRPLIPKSLL
-477 AKKREGIIIGSACE
+477 RKKRDCIIVGSACE
-491 RGELYQSI
+491 QGEVYQAI
-499 LEGIEG
+499 LDDVDEDKL
-505 EELEKIASFYDYLE
+505 EEIASFYDYLE

-533 DKEYVV
+533 DQEYVT
-539 NKRGEEKKNVYWRV
+539 NKRGEEKKNRYWKV

-561 INKKIIALADKL
+561 INKKIIALGDKL
-573 GKLTVA
+573 GKLVVA

-590 AKFRAV
+590 AKFRAI
-596 IMASKGFDDADLQPP
+596 IMASKGFDDADNQPP

-622 DFAWAGDRAKEFVI
+622 DFAWAGDRAREFVI
-636 YNPKK
+636 DNPKK

-647 DVIPPIPP
+647 DNIPPIPP

-672 CWSRA
+672 CWNMA
-677 KELYGD
+677 KDLYGD
-683 PVPEYVASRLQRE
+683 PVPEYVANRLQRE

-730 SVGSSFAAHM
+730 SVGSSLAAHF

-747 PLAPHYYCTKCKHSE
+747 PLAPHYYCKKCKHSE
-762 FILDGSVGSGFD
+762 FFLNGEYGSGFD
-774 LPAKDCPNCHIP
+774 LPSKNCPNCGTP

-813 FSGEYQSRSHRYT
+813 FSGEYQSRSHRFT

-859 RGLQNSTPRAEID
+859 RGIQNVTPRAEID

-906 IQYPSNDEKKGTYTT
+906 IQYPSNDESKGTYTT

-959 NVDLS
+959 DVDLS

-975 EPIGVSPDDIDC
+975 EPIGVSPEDIDC
-987 PTGTLAIPEM
+987 QTGTLAIPEM
-997 GTPFVIGMLTE
+997 GTPFVIGMLLE
-1008 AKPKTFADLL
+1008 AQPKTFADLL

-1041 TCTISQVIGCRD
+1041 TCTISEVIGCRD

-1059 LHKAESYEKRT
+1059 LHKAEKYERET
-1070 GNESPL
+1070 GKESPL

-1101 EAMKTVGVEQWY
+1101 EAMKAVGVEQWY

-1161 IDAVAAVA
+1161 IDAVAAVQ
-1169 GKNAVKARMKE
+1169 GKAAVKKKMEE
-1180 IQSHKEQGTIT
+1180 IKLKGNDKT
-1191 AKEGETYIVLQIVIE
+1191 AKDESTYIVLQIVIE
-1206 MLCRGIEFLPVDLY
+1206 MLARGIEFLPVDIY
-1220 KSDWRIYKIE
+1220 KSDARIYKIE
-1230 DGKIRLPFS
+1230 DGKIRLPFG

-1247 AAKQIAAAV
+1247 AAISLAKARE
-1256 NDGNGDFISCDD
+1256 DGGGDFLSYDD

-1273 HIGQSIV
+1273 GVGKSV
-1280 DLLRECGALGD
+1280 CEALKNAGALGD
-1291 LPASNQISLFG
+1291 MPESNQISLF
-1302 F
+1302 

>member
-1 MNLFQE
+1 MNRFAD
-7 YFSDYV
+7 YFSNYV
-13 EPFQCSSLGNGR
+13 NDDTITYIGNGDITSFTVSR
-25 IERFVIKRD
+25 QDRELAIGLNLESFIDYGIVENSQNQIARAMELKKVHINPRFPKSEFSLDNIERILEYVRH
-34 ARELVMCLS
+34 
-43 LDELVD
+43 
-49 YSVFKS
+49 
-55 AEESIKSKMGLNKVT
+55 ES
-70 IKPRYLSDL
+70 
-79 FEPAYFQSIIGFV
+79 
-92 KKNNPAA
+92 PAA
-99 NGFFEGS
+99 NGFFDGCEA
-106 EVSFAGDKL
+106 ELEDRTL
-115 SVSLKKGGAEILL
+115 TLCLKKGGKDVLES
-128 AQKVN
+128 QKVDRAIAN
-133 ADIENVISELF
+133 KIYELF
-144 GISAKVEFAETENY
+144 DLDFVVIFLEVQAF
-158 DIEKEV
+158 DIEKAV
-164 KKAYAESNAKR
+164 QKAVEERR
-175 AEQKA
+175 AE
-180 EQQKNV
+180 EQHKKEEEEKNV
-186 EHTLLDGFPIY
+186 NHELWDELPVFKDTL
-197 IDTKKVIYGK
+197 KKIYGK
-207 NIKETP
+207 AIHEKP

-219 KTDDGIITV
+219 STEDGYITV
-228 WGDVLKHEERETK
+228 WGDVLKTEVRETK
-241 RGGNKIFSFDITD
+241 RGTSKIFDFDISD
-254 YTSSVTVKMF
+254 YTSSITVKMF
-264 DANDVIDPIVAK
+264 DDKRVIDPLVEK
-276 ISSGGTVIING
+276 INEAGTLVISGG
-287 AYQFDQYSN
+287 YQFDTFSN
-296 GYVLRPHSIATVL
+296 QYVLRPYAIASIKKA
-309 KQEKEDNEPEK
+309 EKTDDEPEK
-320 RIELHMHTALS
+320 RIELHMHTSLS
-331 EMDAIST
+331 EMDAISSPT
-338 PKSLV
+338 ALV

-351 SAVAI
+351 EAVAI

-362 QALPEAFNTAYDKK
+362 QALPEAYAASGK
-376 YCEDGNFKDQNG
+376 GS
-388 TFKYVPKI
+388 KI

-411 YPDFMNM
+411 YPDFLNM
-418 KLSQFPRYHI
+418 KTNQYERYHI
-428 ILLVKEDTSMD
+428 IFLVKEDTSMD
-439 ESIPKEQRKYGR
+439 ESIPKEERKYGR
-451 KNLYELISASN
+451 KNLYEMISASN
-462 VKYFKSRPLIPKSLL
+462 VKYFKKRPLIPKSLL
-477 AKKREGIIIGSACE
+477 RKKRDCIIVGSACE
-491 RGELYQSI
+491 QGEVYQAI
-499 LEGIEG
+499 LDDVDEDKL
-505 EELEKIASFYDYLE
+505 EEIASFYDYLE

-533 DKEYVV
+533 DQEYVT
-539 NKRGEEKKNVYWRV
+539 NKRGEEKKNRYWRV

-561 INKKIIALADKL
+561 INKKIIALGDKL
-573 GKLTVA
+573 GKLVVA

-590 AKFRAV
+590 AKFRAI
-596 IMASKGFDDADLQPP
+596 IMASKGFDDADNQPP

-622 DFAWAGDRAKEFVI
+622 DFAWAGDRAREFVI
-636 YNPKK
+636 DNPKK

-647 DVIPPIPP
+647 DNIPPIPP

-672 CWSRA
+672 CWNMA
-677 KELYGD
+677 KDLYGD
-683 PVPEYVASRLQRE
+683 PVPEYVANRLQRE

-730 SVGSSFAAHM
+730 SVGSSLAAHF

-747 PLAPHYYCTKCKHSE
+747 PLAPHYYCKKCKHSE
-762 FILDGSVGSGFD
+762 FFLNGEYGSGFD
-774 LPAKDCPNCHIP
+774 LPAKDCPNCGTP

-813 FSGEYQSRSHRYT
+813 FSGEYQSRSHRFT

-859 RGLQNSTPRAEID
+859 RGIQNVTPRAEID

-906 IQYPSNDEKKGTYTT
+906 IQYPSNDESKGTYTT

-959 NVDLS
+959 DVDLS

-975 EPIGVSPDDIDC
+975 EPIGVSPEDIDC
-987 PTGTLAIPEM
+987 QTGTLAIPEM
-997 GTPFVIGMLTE
+997 GTPFVIGMLLE
-1008 AKPKTFADLL
+1008 AQPKTFADLL

-1041 TCTISQVIGCRD
+1041 TCTISEVIGCRD

-1059 LHKAESYEKRT
+1059 LHKAEKYERET
-1070 GNESPL
+1070 GKESPL

-1101 EAMKTVGVEQWY
+1101 EAMKAVGVEQWY

-1161 IDAVAAVA
+1161 IDAVAAVQ
-1169 GKNAVKARMKE
+1169 GKAAVKKKMEE
-1180 IQSHKEQGTIT
+1180 IKLKGNDKT
-1191 AKEGETYIVLQIVIE
+1191 AKDESTYIVLQIVIE
-1206 MLCRGIEFLPVDLY
+1206 MLARGIEFLPVDIY
-1220 KSDWRIYKIE
+1220 KSDARIYKIE
-1230 DGKIRLPFS
+1230 DGKIRLPFG

-1247 AAKQIAAAV
+1247 AAVSLAKARE
-1256 NDGNGDFISCDD
+1256 DGGGDFLSYDD

-1273 HIGQSIV
+1273 GVGKSV
-1280 DLLRECGALGD
+1280 CEALKNAGALGD
-1291 LPASNQISLFG
+1291 MPESNQISLF
-1302 F
+1302 

>member
-1 MNLFQE
+1 MNRFAD
-7 YFSDYV
+7 YFSHYV
-13 EPFQCSSLGNGR
+13 NDDTITYIGNGDISSFTVSR
-25 IERFVIKRD
+25 QNRELTVGVSFDSFVDYTVIDNAQNQIAQAMELKKVHLKPRFPKSQFSLDGIERILEYVRH
-34 ARELVMCLS
+34 E
-43 LDELVD
+43 
-49 YSVFKS
+49 
-55 AEESIKSKMGLNKVT
+55 T
-70 IKPRYLSDL
+70 
-79 FEPAYFQSIIGFV
+79 
-92 KKNNPAA
+92 PAA
-99 NGFFEGS
+99 NGFFDGCEA
-106 EVSFAGDKL
+106 ELEDRTL
-115 SVSLKKGGAEILL
+115 TLCLKKGGKDVLES
-128 AQKVN
+128 QKVDR
-133 ADIENVISELF
+133 AISNKIYELF
-144 GISAKVEFAETENY
+144 DLDLVVNLLEVQTF
-158 DIEKEV
+158 DIEKAV
-164 KKAYAESNAKR
+164 KKAVEEKR
-175 AEQKA
+175 AE
-180 EQQKNV
+180 EQHKKEEEEKNV
-186 EHTLLDGFPIY
+186 NHELWDELPVFKDTL
-197 IDTKKVIYGK
+197 KKIYGK
-207 NIKETP
+207 SIGEKP

-219 KTDDGIITV
+219 STEDGYITV
-228 WGDVLKHEERETK
+228 WGDVLKTEVRETK
-241 RGGNKIFSFDITD
+241 RGTSKIFDFDISD
-254 YTSSVTVKMF
+254 YTSSITVKMF
-264 DANDVIDPIVAK
+264 DDKRVIDPLVDK
-276 ISSGGTVIING
+276 INEAGTLVISGG
-287 AYQFDQYSN
+287 YQFDTFSN
-296 GYVLRPHSIATVL
+296 QYVLRPYAIASIKKA
-309 KQEKEDNEPEK
+309 EKTDDEPEK
-320 RIELHMHTALS
+320 RIELHMHTSLS
-331 EMDAIST
+331 EMDAISSPT
-338 PKSLV
+338 ALV

-351 SAVAI
+351 EAVAI

-362 QALPEAFNTAYDKK
+362 QALPEAYAASGK
-376 YCEDGNFKDQNG
+376 GS
-388 TFKYVPKI
+388 KI

-411 YPDFMNM
+411 YPDFINM
-418 KLSQFPRYHI
+418 KTNQYERYHI
-428 ILLVKEDTSMD
+428 IFLVKEDTSMD
-439 ESIPKEQRKYGR
+439 ESIPKEERKYGR
-451 KNLYELISASN
+451 KNLYEMISASN
-462 VKYFKSRPLIPKSLL
+462 VKYFKKRPLIPKSLL
-477 AKKREGIIIGSACE
+477 RQKRESIIVGSACE
-491 RGELYQSI
+491 QGEVYQAI
-499 LEGIEG
+499 LEDVD
-505 EELEKIASFYDYLE
+505 EEKLEEIASFYDYLE

-533 DKEYVV
+533 DREYVT
-539 NKRGEEKKNVYWRV
+539 NKRGEEKKNRYWRV

-561 INKKIIALADKL
+561 INKKIIALGDKL
-573 GKLTVA
+573 GKPVVA

-590 AKFRAV
+590 AKFRAI
-596 IMASKGFDDADLQPP
+596 IMASKGFDDADNQPP

-622 DFAWAGDRAKEFVI
+622 DFAWAGDRAREFVI
-636 YNPKK
+636 DNPKK

-647 DVIPPIPP
+647 DNIPPIPP

-672 CWSRA
+672 CWNMA
-677 KELYGD
+677 KDLYGD
-683 PVPEYVASRLQRE
+683 PVPKYVADRLQRE

-730 SVGSSFAAHM
+730 SVGSSLAAHF

-747 PLAPHYYCTKCKHSE
+747 PLAPHYYCQKCKHSE
-762 FILDGSVGSGFD
+762 FFLNGEYGSGFD
-774 LPAKDCPNCHIP
+774 LPPKNCPNCGTP

-813 FSGEYQSRSHRYT
+813 FSGEYQSRSHRFT

-859 RGLQNSTPRAEID
+859 RGIQNVTPRAEID

-906 IQYPSNDEKKGTYTT
+906 IQYPSNDESKGTYTT

-959 NVDLS
+959 DVDLS
-964 DPLLYQLITST
+964 DPLLYKLITST
-975 EPIGVSPDDIDC
+975 EPIGVSPEDIDC
-987 PTGTLAIPEM
+987 QTGTLAIPEM
-997 GTPFVIGMLTE
+997 GTPFVIGMLLE
-1008 AKPKTFADLL
+1008 AQPKTFADLL

-1041 TCTISQVIGCRD
+1041 TCTISEVIGCRD

-1059 LHKAESYEKRT
+1059 LHKAENYERET
-1070 GNESPL
+1070 GKESPL

-1101 EAMKTVGVEQWY
+1101 EAMKAVGVEQWY

-1138 LAWYKIHKPIHFYSA
+1138 LAWYKIHKPINFYSA

-1169 GKNAVKARMKE
+1169 GKQAVKKKMEE
-1180 IQSHKEQGTIT
+1180 IKLKGNDKT
-1191 AKEGETYIVLQIVIE
+1191 AKDESTYIVLQIVIE
-1206 MLCRGIEFLPVDLY
+1206 MLARGIEFLPVDIY
-1220 KSDWRIYKIE
+1220 KSDARIYQIE
-1230 DGKIRLPFS
+1230 DGKIRLPFGV
-1239 AVDGIGEN
+1239 ALAN
-1247 AAKQIAAAV
+1247 AR
-1256 NDGNGDFISCDD
+1256 NDGGGEFLSYDD

-1273 HIGQSIV
+1273 GVGKSV
-1280 DLLRECGALGD
+1280 CEALKNAGALGD
-1291 LPASNQISLFG
+1291 MPESNQISLF
-1302 F
+1302 

>member
-1 MNLFQE
+1 MNRFAD
-7 YFSDYV
+7 YFSNYV
-13 EPFQCSSLGNGR
+13 NDDTITYIGNGDITSFTVSR
-25 IERFVIKRD
+25 QDRELAVGLNLESFIDYGIIEKSQNQIARAMELKKVHINPRFPKSEFSLDNIERILEYVRH
-34 ARELVMCLS
+34 
-43 LDELVD
+43 
-49 YSVFKS
+49 
-55 AEESIKSKMGLNKVT
+55 ES
-70 IKPRYLSDL
+70 
-79 FEPAYFQSIIGFV
+79 
-92 KKNNPAA
+92 PAA
-99 NGFFEGS
+99 NGFFDGCEA
-106 EVSFAGDKL
+106 ELEDRTL
-115 SVSLKKGGAEILL
+115 TLCLKKGGKDVLES
-128 AQKVN
+128 QKVDRAIAN
-133 ADIENVISELF
+133 KIYELF
-144 GISAKVEFAETENY
+144 DLDFVVIFLEVQAF
-158 DIEKEV
+158 DIEKAV
-164 KKAYAESNAKR
+164 QKAVEERR
-175 AEQKA
+175 AE
-180 EQQKNV
+180 EQHKKEEEEKNV
-186 EHTLLDGFPIY
+186 NHELWDELPVFKDTL
-197 IDTKKVIYGK
+197 KKIYGK
-207 NIKETP
+207 AIHEKP

-219 KTDDGIITV
+219 STEDGYITV
-228 WGDVLKHEERETK
+228 WGDVLKTEVRETK
-241 RGGNKIFSFDITD
+241 RGTSKIFDFDISD
-254 YTSSVTVKMF
+254 YTSSITVKMF
-264 DANDVIDPIVAK
+264 DDKRVIDPLVEK
-276 ISSGGTVIING
+276 INEAGTLVISGG
-287 AYQFDQYSN
+287 YQFDTFSN
-296 GYVLRPHSIATVL
+296 QYVLRPYAIASIKKA
-309 KQEKEDNEPEK
+309 EKTDDEPEK
-320 RIELHMHTALS
+320 RIELHMHTSLS
-331 EMDAIST
+331 EMDAISSPT
-338 PKSLV
+338 ALV

-351 SAVAI
+351 EAVAI

-362 QALPEAFNTAYDKK
+362 QALPEAYAASGK
-376 YCEDGNFKDQNG
+376 GS
-388 TFKYVPKI
+388 KI

-411 YPDFMNM
+411 YPDFLNM
-418 KLSQFPRYHI
+418 KTNQYERYHI
-428 ILLVKEDTSMD
+428 IFLVKEDTSMD
-439 ESIPKEQRKYGR
+439 ESIPKEERKYGR
-451 KNLYELISASN
+451 KNLYEMISASN
-462 VKYFKSRPLIPKSLL
+462 VKYFKKRPLIPKSLL
-477 AKKREGIIIGSACE
+477 RKKRDCIIVGSACE
-491 RGELYQSI
+491 QGEVYQAI
-499 LEGIEG
+499 LDDVDEDKL
-505 EELEKIASFYDYLE
+505 EEIASFYDYLE

-533 DKEYVV
+533 DQEYVT
-539 NKRGEEKKNVYWRV
+539 NKRGEEKKNRYWKV

-561 INKKIIALADKL
+561 INKKIIALGDKL
-573 GKLTVA
+573 GKLVVA

-590 AKFRAV
+590 AKFRAI
-596 IMASKGFDDADLQPP
+596 IMASKGFDDADNQPP

-622 DFAWAGDRAKEFVI
+622 DFAWAGDRAREFVI
-636 YNPKK
+636 DNPKK

-647 DVIPPIPP
+647 DNIPPIPP

-672 CWSRA
+672 CWNMA
-677 KELYGD
+677 KDLYGD
-683 PVPEYVASRLQRE
+683 PVPEYVANRLQRE

-730 SVGSSFAAHM
+730 SVGSSLAAHF

-747 PLAPHYYCTKCKHSE
+747 PLAPHYYCKKCKHSE
-762 FILDGSVGSGFD
+762 FFLNGEYGSGFD
-774 LPAKDCPNCHIP
+774 LPVKNCPNCGTP

-813 FSGEYQSRSHRYT
+813 FSGEYQSRSHRFT

-859 RGLQNSTPRAEID
+859 RGIQNVTPRAEID

-906 IQYPSNDEKKGTYTT
+906 IQYPSNDESKGTYTT

-959 NVDLS
+959 DVDLS

-975 EPIGVSPDDIDC
+975 EPIGVSPEDIDC
-987 PTGTLAIPEM
+987 QTGTLAIPEM
-997 GTPFVIGMLTE
+997 GTPFVIGMLLE
-1008 AKPKTFADLL
+1008 AQPKTFADLL

-1041 TCTISQVIGCRD
+1041 TCTISEVIGCRD

-1059 LHKAESYEKRT
+1059 LHKAEKYERET
-1070 GNESPL
+1070 GKESPL

-1101 EAMKTVGVEQWY
+1101 EAMKAVGVEQWY

-1161 IDAVAAVA
+1161 IDAVAAVQ
-1169 GKNAVKARMKE
+1169 GKAAVKKKMEE
-1180 IQSHKEQGTIT
+1180 IKLKGNDKT
-1191 AKEGETYIVLQIVIE
+1191 AKDESTYIVLQIVIE
-1206 MLCRGIEFLPVDLY
+1206 MLARGIEFLPVDIY
-1220 KSDWRIYKIE
+1220 KSDARIYKIE
-1230 DGKIRLPFS
+1230 DGKIRLPFG

-1247 AAKQIAAAV
+1247 AAVSLAKARE
-1256 NDGNGDFISCDD
+1256 DGGGDFLSYDD

-1273 HIGQSIV
+1273 GVGKSV
-1280 DLLRECGALGD
+1280 CEALKNAGALGD
-1291 LPASNQISLFG
+1291 MPESNQISLF
-1302 F
+1302 

>member
-1 MNLFQE
+1 MNRFAD
-7 YFSDYV
+7 YFSNYV
-13 EPFQCSSLGNGR
+13 NDDTIKYIGNGDISSFTVSR
-25 IERFVIKRD
+25 QNRELTVGVSFDSFVDYAVIDNAQNQIAQAMELKKVHLKPRFPKSQFSLDGIERILEYVRH
-34 ARELVMCLS
+34 E
-43 LDELVD
+43 
-49 YSVFKS
+49 
-55 AEESIKSKMGLNKVT
+55 T
-70 IKPRYLSDL
+70 
-79 FEPAYFQSIIGFV
+79 
-92 KKNNPAA
+92 PAA
-99 NGFFEGS
+99 NGFFDGCEA
-106 EVSFAGDKL
+106 ELEDRTL
-115 SVSLKKGGAEILL
+115 TLCLKKGGKDVLES
-128 AQKVN
+128 QKVDR
-133 ADIENVISELF
+133 AISNKIYELF
-144 GISAKVEFAETENY
+144 DLDLVVNLLEVQTF
-158 DIEKEV
+158 DIEKAV
-164 KKAYAESNAKR
+164 KKAVEEKR
-175 AEQKA
+175 AE
-180 EQQKNV
+180 EQHKKEEEEKNV
-186 EHTLLDGFPIY
+186 NHELWDELPVFKDTL
-197 IDTKKVIYGK
+197 KKIYGK
-207 NIKETP
+207 SIGEKP

-219 KTDDGIITV
+219 STEDGYITV
-228 WGDVLKHEERETK
+228 WGDVLKTEVRETK
-241 RGGNKIFSFDITD
+241 RGTSKIFDFDISD
-254 YTSSVTVKMF
+254 YTSSITVKMF
-264 DANDVIDPIVAK
+264 DDKRVIDPLVDK
-276 ISSGGTVIING
+276 INEAGTLVISGG
-287 AYQFDQYSN
+287 YQFDTFSN
-296 GYVLRPHSIATVL
+296 QYVLRPYAIASIKKA
-309 KQEKEDNEPEK
+309 EKTDDEPEK
-320 RIELHMHTALS
+320 RIELHMHTSLS
-331 EMDAIST
+331 EMDAISSPT
-338 PKSLV
+338 ALV

-351 SAVAI
+351 EAVAI

-362 QALPEAFNTAYDKK
+362 QALPEAYAASGK
-376 YCEDGNFKDQNG
+376 GS
-388 TFKYVPKI
+388 KI

-411 YPDFMNM
+411 YPDFINM
-418 KLSQFPRYHI
+418 KTNQYERYHI
-428 ILLVKEDTSMD
+428 IFLVKEDTSMD
-439 ESIPKEQRKYGR
+439 ESIPKEERKYGR
-451 KNLYELISASN
+451 KNLYEMISASN
-462 VKYFKSRPLIPKSLL
+462 VKYFKKRPLIPKSLL
-477 AKKREGIIIGSACE
+477 RQKRESIIVGSACE
-491 RGELYQSI
+491 QGEVYQAI
-499 LEGIEG
+499 LEDVD
-505 EELEKIASFYDYLE
+505 EEKLEEIASFYDYLE

-533 DKEYVV
+533 DREYVT
-539 NKRGEEKKNVYWRV
+539 NKRGEEKKNRYWRV

-561 INKKIIALADKL
+561 INKKIIALGDKL
-573 GKLTVA
+573 GKPVVA

-590 AKFRAV
+590 AKFRAI
-596 IMASKGFDDADLQPP
+596 IMASKGFDDADNQPP

-622 DFAWAGDRAKEFVI
+622 DFAWAGDRAREFVI
-636 YNPKK
+636 DNPKK

-647 DVIPPIPP
+647 DNIPPIPP

-672 CWSRA
+672 CWNMA
-677 KELYGD
+677 KDLYGD
-683 PVPEYVASRLQRE
+683 PVPKYVADRLQRE

-730 SVGSSFAAHM
+730 SVGSSLAAHF

-747 PLAPHYYCTKCKHSE
+747 PLAPHYYCQKCKHSE
-762 FILDGSVGSGFD
+762 FFLNGEYGSGFD
-774 LPAKDCPNCHIP
+774 LPPKNCPNCGTP

-813 FSGEYQSRSHRYT
+813 FSGEYQSRSHRFT

-859 RGLQNSTPRAEID
+859 RGIQNVTPRAEID

-906 IQYPSNDEKKGTYTT
+906 IQYPSNDESKGTYTT

-959 NVDLS
+959 DVDLS
-964 DPLLYQLITST
+964 DPLLYKLITST
-975 EPIGVSPDDIDC
+975 EPIGVSPEDIDC
-987 PTGTLAIPEM
+987 QTGTLAIPEM
-997 GTPFVIGMLTE
+997 GTPFVIGMLLE
-1008 AKPKTFADLL
+1008 AQPKTFADLL

-1041 TCTISQVIGCRD
+1041 TCTISEVIGCRD

-1059 LHKAESYEKRT
+1059 LHKAEKYERET
-1070 GNESPL
+1070 GKESPL

-1101 EAMKTVGVEQWY
+1101 EAMKAVGVEQWY

-1138 LAWYKIHKPIHFYSA
+1138 LAWYKIHKPINFYSA

-1169 GKNAVKARMKE
+1169 GKQAVKKKMEE
-1180 IQSHKEQGTIT
+1180 IKLKGNDKT
-1191 AKEGETYIVLQIVIE
+1191 AKDESTYIVLQIVIE
-1206 MLCRGIEFLPVDLY
+1206 MLARGIEFLPVDIY
-1220 KSDWRIYKIE
+1220 KSDARIYQIE
-1230 DGKIRLPFS
+1230 DGKIRLPFG

-1247 AAKQIAAAV
+1247 AAVALANAR
-1256 NDGNGDFISCDD
+1256 NDGGGEFLSYDD

-1273 HIGQSIV
+1273 GVGKSV
-1280 DLLRECGALGD
+1280 CEALKNAGALGD
-1291 LPASNQISLFG
+1291 MPESNQISLF
-1302 F
+1302 

>member
-1 MNLFQE
+1 MNRFAD
-7 YFSDYV
+7 YFSNYV
-13 EPFQCSSLGNGR
+13 NDDTITYIGNGDITSFTVSR
-25 IERFVIKRD
+25 QDRELAIGLNLESFIDYGIIENSQNQIARAMELKKVHINPRFPKSEFSLDNIERILEYVRH
-34 ARELVMCLS
+34 
-43 LDELVD
+43 
-49 YSVFKS
+49 
-55 AEESIKSKMGLNKVT
+55 ES
-70 IKPRYLSDL
+70 
-79 FEPAYFQSIIGFV
+79 
-92 KKNNPAA
+92 PAA
-99 NGFFEGS
+99 NGFFDGCEA
-106 EVSFAGDKL
+106 ELEDRTL
-115 SVSLKKGGAEILL
+115 TLCLKKGGKDVLES
-128 AQKVN
+128 QKVDRAIAN
-133 ADIENVISELF
+133 KIYELF
-144 GISAKVEFAETENY
+144 DLDFVVIFLEVQAF
-158 DIEKEV
+158 DIEKAV
-164 KKAYAESNAKR
+164 QKAVEERR
-175 AEQKA
+175 AE
-180 EQQKNV
+180 EQHKKEEEEKNV
-186 EHTLLDGFPIY
+186 NHELWDELPVFKDTL
-197 IDTKKVIYGK
+197 KKIYGK
-207 NIKETP
+207 AIHEKP

-219 KTDDGIITV
+219 STEDGYITV
-228 WGDVLKHEERETK
+228 WGDVLKTEVRETK
-241 RGGNKIFSFDITD
+241 RGTSKIFDFDISD
-254 YTSSVTVKMF
+254 YTSSITVKMF
-264 DANDVIDPIVAK
+264 DDKRVIDPLVEK
-276 ISSGGTVIING
+276 INEAGTLVISGG
-287 AYQFDQYSN
+287 YQFDTFSN
-296 GYVLRPHSIATVL
+296 QYVLRPYAIASIKKA
-309 KQEKEDNEPEK
+309 EKTDDEPEK
-320 RIELHMHTALS
+320 RIELHMHTSLS
-331 EMDAIST
+331 EMDAISSPT
-338 PKSLV
+338 ALV

-351 SAVAI
+351 EAVAI

-362 QALPEAFNTAYDKK
+362 QALPEAYAASGK
-376 YCEDGNFKDQNG
+376 GS
-388 TFKYVPKI
+388 KI

-411 YPDFMNM
+411 YPDFLNM
-418 KLSQFPRYHI
+418 KTNQYERYHI
-428 ILLVKEDTSMD
+428 IFLVKEDTSMD
-439 ESIPKEQRKYGR
+439 ESIPKEERKYGR
-451 KNLYELISASN
+451 KNLYEMISASN
-462 VKYFKSRPLIPKSLL
+462 VKYFKKRPLIPKSLL
-477 AKKREGIIIGSACE
+477 RKKRDCIIVGSACE
-491 RGELYQSI
+491 QGEVYQAI
-499 LEGIEG
+499 LDDVDEDKL
-505 EELEKIASFYDYLE
+505 EEIASFYDYLE

-533 DKEYVV
+533 DQEYVT
-539 NKRGEEKKNVYWRV
+539 NKRGEEKKNRYWRV

-561 INKKIIALADKL
+561 INKKIIALGDKL
-573 GKLTVA
+573 GKLVVA

-590 AKFRAV
+590 AKFRAI
-596 IMASKGFDDADLQPP
+596 IMASKGFDDADNQPP

-622 DFAWAGDRAKEFVI
+622 DFAWAGDRAREFVI
-636 YNPKK
+636 DNPKK

-647 DVIPPIPP
+647 DNIPPIPP

-672 CWSRA
+672 CWNMA
-677 KELYGD
+677 KDLYGD
-683 PVPEYVASRLQRE
+683 PVPEYVANRLQRE

-730 SVGSSFAAHM
+730 SVGSSLAAHF

-747 PLAPHYYCTKCKHSE
+747 PLAPHYYCKKCKHSE
-762 FILDGSVGSGFD
+762 FFLNGEYGSGFD
-774 LPAKDCPNCHIP
+774 LPSKNCPNCGTP

-813 FSGEYQSRSHRYT
+813 FSGEYQSRSHRFT

-859 RGLQNSTPRAEID
+859 RGIQNVTPRAEID

-906 IQYPSNDEKKGTYTT
+906 IQYPSNDESKGTYTT

-959 NVDLS
+959 DVDLS

-975 EPIGVSPDDIDC
+975 EPIGVSPEDIDC
-987 PTGTLAIPEM
+987 QTGTLAIPEM
-997 GTPFVIGMLTE
+997 GTPFVIGMLLE
-1008 AKPKTFADLL
+1008 AQPKTFADLL

-1041 TCTISQVIGCRD
+1041 TCTISEVIGCRD

-1059 LHKAESYEKRT
+1059 LHKAEKYERET
-1070 GNESPL
+1070 GKESPL

-1101 EAMKTVGVEQWY
+1101 EAMKAVGVEQWY

-1161 IDAVAAVA
+1161 IDAVAAVQ
-1169 GKNAVKARMKE
+1169 GKAAVKKKMEE
-1180 IQSHKEQGTIT
+1180 IKLKGNDKT
-1191 AKEGETYIVLQIVIE
+1191 AKDESTYIVLQIVIE
-1206 MLCRGIEFLPVDLY
+1206 MLARGIEFLPVDIY
-1220 KSDWRIYKIE
+1220 KSDARIYKIE
-1230 DGKIRLPFS
+1230 DGKIRLPFG

-1247 AAKQIAAAV
+1247 AAISLAKARE
-1256 NDGNGDFISCDD
+1256 DGGGDFLSYDD

-1273 HIGQSIV
+1273 GVGKSV
-1280 DLLRECGALGD
+1280 CEALKNAGALGD
-1291 LPASNQISLFG
+1291 MPESNQISLF
-1302 F
+1302 

>member
-1 MNLFQE
+1 MNRFAD
-7 YFSDYV
+7 YFSNYV
-13 EPFQCSSLGNGR
+13 NDDTITYIGNGDISSFTVSR
-25 IERFVIKRD
+25 QNRELTVGVSFDSFVDYAVIDNAQNQIAQAMELKKVHLKPRFPKSQFSLDGIERILEYVRH
-34 ARELVMCLS
+34 E
-43 LDELVD
+43 
-49 YSVFKS
+49 
-55 AEESIKSKMGLNKVT
+55 T
-70 IKPRYLSDL
+70 
-79 FEPAYFQSIIGFV
+79 
-92 KKNNPAA
+92 PAA
-99 NGFFEGS
+99 NGFFDGCEA
-106 EVSFAGDKL
+106 ELEDRTL
-115 SVSLKKGGAEILL
+115 TLCLKKGGKDVLES
-128 AQKVN
+128 QKVDR
-133 ADIENVISELF
+133 AISNKIYELF
-144 GISAKVEFAETENY
+144 DLDLVVNLLEVQTF
-158 DIEKEV
+158 DIEKAV
-164 KKAYAESNAKR
+164 KKAVEEKR
-175 AEQKA
+175 AE
-180 EQQKNV
+180 EQHKKELEEKNV
-186 EHTLLDGFPIY
+186 NHELWDELPVFKDTL
-197 IDTKKVIYGK
+197 KKIYGK
-207 NIKETP
+207 SIGEKP
-213 KNIADV
+213 KNIAEV
-219 KTDDGIITV
+219 STEDGYITV
-228 WGDVLKHEERETK
+228 WGDVLKTEVRETK
-241 RGGNKIFSFDITD
+241 RGTSKIFDFDISD
-254 YTSSVTVKMF
+254 YTSSITVKMF
-264 DANDVIDPIVAK
+264 DDKRVIDPLVDK
-276 ISSGGTVIING
+276 INEAGTLVISGG
-287 AYQFDQYSN
+287 YQFDTFSN
-296 GYVLRPHSIATVL
+296 QYVLRPYAIASIKKA
-309 KQEKEDNEPEK
+309 EKTDDEPEK
-320 RIELHMHTALS
+320 RIELHMHTSLS
-331 EMDAIST
+331 EMDAISSPT
-338 PKSLV
+338 ALV

-351 SAVAI
+351 EAVAI

-362 QALPEAFNTAYDKK
+362 QALPEAYAASGK
-376 YCEDGNFKDQNG
+376 GS
-388 TFKYVPKI
+388 KI

-411 YPDFMNM
+411 YPDFINM
-418 KLSQFPRYHI
+418 KTNQYERYHI
-428 ILLVKEDTSMD
+428 IFLVKEDTSMD
-439 ESIPKEQRKYGR
+439 ESIPKEERKYGR
-451 KNLYELISASN
+451 KNLYEMISASN
-462 VKYFKSRPLIPKSLL
+462 VKYFKKRPLIPKSLL
-477 AKKREGIIIGSACE
+477 RQKRESIIVGSACE
-491 RGELYQSI
+491 QGEVYQAI
-499 LEGIEG
+499 LEDVD
-505 EELEKIASFYDYLE
+505 EEKLEEIASFYDYLE

-533 DKEYVV
+533 DREYVT
-539 NKRGEEKKNVYWRV
+539 NKRGEEKKNRYWRV

-561 INKKIIALADKL
+561 INKKIIALGDKL
-573 GKLTVA
+573 GKPVVA

-590 AKFRAV
+590 AKFRAI
-596 IMASKGFDDADLQPP
+596 IMASKGFDDADNQPP

-622 DFAWAGDRAKEFVI
+622 DFAWAGDRAREFVI
-636 YNPKK
+636 DNPKK

-647 DVIPPIPP
+647 DNIPPIPP

-672 CWSRA
+672 CWNMA
-677 KELYGD
+677 KDLYGD
-683 PVPEYVASRLQRE
+683 PVPKYVADRLQRE

-730 SVGSSFAAHM
+730 SVGSSLAAHF

-747 PLAPHYYCTKCKHSE
+747 PLAPHYYCQKCKHSE
-762 FILDGSVGSGFD
+762 FFLNGEYGSGFD
-774 LPAKDCPNCHIP
+774 LPPKNCPNCGTP

-813 FSGEYQSRSHRYT
+813 FSGEYQSRSHRFT

-859 RGLQNSTPRAEID
+859 RGIQNVTPRAEID

-906 IQYPSNDEKKGTYTT
+906 IQYPSNDESKGTYTT

-959 NVDLS
+959 DVDLS
-964 DPLLYQLITST
+964 DPLLYKLITST
-975 EPIGVSPDDIDC
+975 EPIGVSPEDIDC
-987 PTGTLAIPEM
+987 QTGTLAIPEM
-997 GTPFVIGMLTE
+997 GTPFVIGMLLE
-1008 AKPKTFADLL
+1008 AQPKTFADLL

-1041 TCTISQVIGCRD
+1041 TCTISEVIGCRD

-1059 LHKAESYEKRT
+1059 LHKAENYERET
-1070 GNESPL
+1070 GKESPL

-1101 EAMKTVGVEQWY
+1101 EAMKAVGVEQWY

-1138 LAWYKIHKPIHFYSA
+1138 LAWYKIHKPINFYSA

-1169 GKNAVKARMKE
+1169 GKQAVKKKMEE
-1180 IQSHKEQGTIT
+1180 IKLKGNDKT
-1191 AKEGETYIVLQIVIE
+1191 AKDESTYIVLQIVIE
-1206 MLCRGIEFLPVDLY
+1206 MLARGIEFLPVDIY
-1220 KSDWRIYKIE
+1220 KSDARIYQIE
-1230 DGKIRLPFS
+1230 DGKIRLPFG

-1247 AAKQIAAAV
+1247 AAVALANAR
-1256 NDGNGDFISCDD
+1256 NDGGGEFLSYDD

-1273 HIGQSIV
+1273 GVGKSV
-1280 DLLRECGALGD
+1280 CEALKNAGALGD
-1291 LPASNQISLFG
+1291 MPESNQISLF
-1302 F
+1302 

>member
-1 MNLFQE
+1 MNRFAD
-7 YFSDYV
+7 YFSNYV
-13 EPFQCSSLGNGR
+13 NDDTITYIGNGDITSFTVSR
-25 IERFVIKRD
+25 QDRELAIGLNLESFIDYGIIENSQNQIARAMELKKVHINPRFPKSEFSLDNIERILEYVRH
-34 ARELVMCLS
+34 
-43 LDELVD
+43 
-49 YSVFKS
+49 
-55 AEESIKSKMGLNKVT
+55 ES
-70 IKPRYLSDL
+70 
-79 FEPAYFQSIIGFV
+79 
-92 KKNNPAA
+92 PAA
-99 NGFFEGS
+99 NGFFDGCEA
-106 EVSFAGDKL
+106 ELEDRTL
-115 SVSLKKGGAEILL
+115 TLCLKKGGKDVLES
-128 AQKVN
+128 QKVDRAIAN
-133 ADIENVISELF
+133 KIYELF
-144 GISAKVEFAETENY
+144 DLDFVVIFLEVQAF
-158 DIEKEV
+158 DIEKAV
-164 KKAYAESNAKR
+164 QKAVEERR
-175 AEQKA
+175 AE
-180 EQQKNV
+180 EQHKKEEEEKNV
-186 EHTLLDGFPIY
+186 NHELWDELPVFKDTL
-197 IDTKKVIYGK
+197 KKIYGK
-207 NIKETP
+207 AIHEKP

-219 KTDDGIITV
+219 STEDGYITV
-228 WGDVLKHEERETK
+228 WGDVLKTEVRETK
-241 RGGNKIFSFDITD
+241 RGTSKIFDFDISD
-254 YTSSVTVKMF
+254 YTSSITVKMF
-264 DANDVIDPIVAK
+264 DDKRVIDPLVEK
-276 ISSGGTVIING
+276 INEAGTLVISGG
-287 AYQFDQYSN
+287 YQFDTFSN
-296 GYVLRPHSIATVL
+296 QYVLRPYAIASIKKA
-309 KQEKEDNEPEK
+309 EKTDDEPEK
-320 RIELHMHTALS
+320 RIELHMHTSLS
-331 EMDAIST
+331 EMDAISSPT
-338 PKSLV
+338 ALV

-351 SAVAI
+351 EAVAI

-362 QALPEAFNTAYDKK
+362 QALPEAYAASGK
-376 YCEDGNFKDQNG
+376 GS
-388 TFKYVPKI
+388 KI

-411 YPDFMNM
+411 YPDFLNM
-418 KLSQFPRYHI
+418 KTNQYERYHI
-428 ILLVKEDTSMD
+428 IFLVKEDTSMD
-439 ESIPKEQRKYGR
+439 ESIPKEERKYGR
-451 KNLYELISASN
+451 KNLYEMISASN
-462 VKYFKSRPLIPKSLL
+462 VKYFKKRPLIPKSLL
-477 AKKREGIIIGSACE
+477 RKKRDCIIVGSACE
-491 RGELYQSI
+491 QGEVYQAI
-499 LEGIEG
+499 LDDVDEDKL
-505 EELEKIASFYDYLE
+505 EEIASFYDYLE

-533 DKEYVV
+533 DQEYVT
-539 NKRGEEKKNVYWRV
+539 NKRGEEKKNRYWKV

-561 INKKIIALADKL
+561 INKKIIALGDKL
-573 GKLTVA
+573 GKLVVA

-590 AKFRAV
+590 AKFRAI
-596 IMASKGFDDADLQPP
+596 IMASKGFDDADNQPP

-622 DFAWAGDRAKEFVI
+622 DFAWAGDRAREFVI
-636 YNPKK
+636 DNPKK

-647 DVIPPIPP
+647 DNIPPIPP

-672 CWSRA
+672 CWNMA
-677 KELYGD
+677 KDLYGD
-683 PVPEYVASRLQRE
+683 PVPEYVANRLQRE

-730 SVGSSFAAHM
+730 SVGSSLAAHF

-747 PLAPHYYCTKCKHSE
+747 PLAPHYYCKKCKHSE
-762 FILDGSVGSGFD
+762 FFLNGEYGSGFD
-774 LPAKDCPNCHIP
+774 LPAKDCPNCGTP

-813 FSGEYQSRSHRYT
+813 FSGEYQSRSHRFT

-859 RGLQNSTPRAEID
+859 RGIQNVTPRAEID

-906 IQYPSNDEKKGTYTT
+906 IQYPSNDESKGTYTT

-959 NVDLS
+959 DVDLS

-975 EPIGVSPDDIDC
+975 EPIGVSPEDIDC
-987 PTGTLAIPEM
+987 QTGTLAIPEM
-997 GTPFVIGMLTE
+997 GTPFVIGMLLE
-1008 AKPKTFADLL
+1008 AQPKTFADLL

-1041 TCTISQVIGCRD
+1041 TCTISEVIGCRD

-1059 LHKAESYEKRT
+1059 LHKAEKYERET
-1070 GNESPL
+1070 GKESPL

-1101 EAMKTVGVEQWY
+1101 EAMKAVGVEQWY

-1161 IDAVAAVA
+1161 IDAVAAVQ
-1169 GKNAVKARMKE
+1169 GKAAVKKKMEE
-1180 IQSHKEQGTIT
+1180 IKLKGNDKT
-1191 AKEGETYIVLQIVIE
+1191 AKDESTYIVLQIVIE
-1206 MLCRGIEFLPVDLY
+1206 MLARGIEFLPVDIY
-1220 KSDWRIYKIE
+1220 KSDARIYKIE
-1230 DGKIRLPFS
+1230 DGKIRLPFG

-1247 AAKQIAAAV
+1247 AAISLAKARE
-1256 NDGNGDFISCDD
+1256 DGGGDFLSYDD

-1273 HIGQSIV
+1273 GVGKSV
-1280 DLLRECGALGD
+1280 CEALKNAGALGD
-1291 LPASNQISLFG
+1291 MPESNQISLF
-1302 F
+1302 